1 MGIFADILGT
11 TANYLKIGLG
21 STAVR
26 LKNNA
31 GTLNFRNSGD
41 SADIK
46 VTVLDEAYGAGW
58 NGNNEVPTKN
68 ALYDKIETLGGSSS
82 YTVITQTGAT
92 LNETAT
98 SGTKIILCNTASN
111 AITVNLPT
119 AVGNTATFHIKKI
132 NSSANAV
139 TIDANASETIDGGA
153 TAILNV
159 QHVSITLVSD
169 NSNWVVI

>member
-11 TANYLKIGLG
+11 TASYLKIGLG
-21 STAVR
+21 SNSIR

-46 VTVLDEAYGAGW
+46 ITVLDEAYGVGW
-58 NGNNEVPTKN
+58 DGNNEVPTKN
-68 ALYDKIETLGGSSS
+68 AIYDKVQTLGGS
-82 YTVITQTGAT
+82 YTIVNQTGTT

-98 SGTKIILCNTASN
+98 SGIKVILCDTASN

-119 AVGNTATFHIKKI
+119 AVGNTVTFHIKKI

-139 TIDANASETIDGGA
+139 TVDANASETIDGGA
-153 TAILNV
+153 TATLNV
-159 QHVSITLVSD
+159 QYVSITLVSD
-169 NSNWVVI
+169 NSNWMVI